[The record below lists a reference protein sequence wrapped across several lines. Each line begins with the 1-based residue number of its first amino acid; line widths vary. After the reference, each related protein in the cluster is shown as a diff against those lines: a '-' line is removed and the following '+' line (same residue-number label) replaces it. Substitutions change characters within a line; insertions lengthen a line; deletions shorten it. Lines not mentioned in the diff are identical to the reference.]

1 MITLVLAIQ
10 YLKLFF
16 LNLFNDWFEQPALL
30 CQLTRWRFDFFF
42 FLNTGSQRKK
52 RLSWPNMQYLNCVAK
67 LPYTSVPS
75 SVLSSVPSCCLLHFV
90 DVYKYG
96 RMTSFLFIKKQE
108 PFLILPLLLLFSCCL
123 EENLQVFVFKSTC
136 LMQKWIC
143 LFLPDNSR
151 LSFQI
156 AVRE

>member
-1 MITLVLAIQ
+1 MLV
-10 YLKLFF
+10 KLILIYYYDNFSSCNTIFKTVFPSSVQWLVWTASSALSTHKMEIWF
-16 LNLFNDWFEQPALL
+16 LL
-30 CQLTRWRFDFFF
+30 

-96 RMTSFLFIKKQE
+96 MMTSFLFLKKQE

-136 LMQKWIC
+136 LI
-143 LFLPDNSR
+143 
-151 LSFQI
+151 
-156 AVRE
+156 